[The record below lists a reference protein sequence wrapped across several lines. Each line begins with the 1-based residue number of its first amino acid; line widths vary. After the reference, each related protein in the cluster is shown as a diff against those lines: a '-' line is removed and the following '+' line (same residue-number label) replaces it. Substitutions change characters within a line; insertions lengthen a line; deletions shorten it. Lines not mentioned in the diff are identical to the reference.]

1 MKSIVLLSGGMD
13 SGVCL
18 AREIAI
24 GNEPIALNITH
35 GQSHPREIEKSKELA
50 EHYEVEYMELDLTEV
65 FKDMNSYLTGKAQ
78 VDTYVPFRNGIFLT
92 VAAGIAED
100 MNIKRVVIG
109 AHKEDAGGYPDTTVN
124 FIKAMNKAIKEGTKN
139 NVNIC
144 APFVNVT
151 KDVIVKT
158 GTELGFPFEK
168 TITCY
173 NNEEPP
179 CGRCNACKLRAKAFK
194 DAGVIDPVAKRRNL

>member
-18 AREIAI
+18 AYEKEL
-24 GNEPIALNITH
+24 GHEVLALNITY
-35 GQSHPREIEKSKELA
+35 GQSHPREIEKAKELA

-78 VDTYVPFRNGIFLT
+78 ADTYVPFRNGIFLAIA
-92 VAAGIAED
+92 VGIAED
-100 MNIKRVVIG
+100 KGIERVVIG
-109 AHKEDAGGYPDTTVN
+109 AHKEDAGGYPDTTEE
-124 FIKAMNKAIKEGTKN
+124 FIYQISIAGEEGTKN
-139 NVNIC
+139 KVRIV

-151 KDVIVKT
+151 KDFIVKV
-158 GTELGFPFEK
+158 GTELDFPFEK

-173 NNEEPP
+173 NNAEPA
-179 CGRCNACKLRAKAFK
+179 CGKRNACKLRAEAFSV
-194 DAGVIDPVAKRRNL
+194 AGQ